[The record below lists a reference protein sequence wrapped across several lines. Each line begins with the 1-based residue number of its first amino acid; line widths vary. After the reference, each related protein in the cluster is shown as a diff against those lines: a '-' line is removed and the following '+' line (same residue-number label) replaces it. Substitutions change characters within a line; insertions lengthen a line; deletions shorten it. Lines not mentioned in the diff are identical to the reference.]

1 LKIIFYE
8 EDEME
13 EQFSTLVNL
22 LWEECIRSLN
32 SILSEEEVNKFSNND
47 YYYLLVIHSL
57 QKPNFS
63 QIADKLSFTKPAVSA
78 MIKKLMNMKLVEKVQ
93 STEDKR
99 MYYVELTA
107 KGRSILQGDRAVY
120 QWVTDTVTEIAGDE
134 KELILIQHIISELVD
149 RLEKRKK

>member
-1 LKIIFYE
+1 
-8 EDEME
+8 ME
-13 EQFSTLVNL
+13 EQFSALVNL

-32 SILSEEEVNKFSNND
+32 SILTEEEVNKFSNND

-63 QIADKLSFTKPAVSA
+63 QIAEKLSLTKPAVSA
-78 MIKKLMNMKLVEKVQ
+78 MVKKLMNMNLVEKVQ

-99 MYYVELTA
+99 IYYVELTN
-107 KGRSILQGDRAVY
+107 KGRGILQGDQAVY
-120 QWVTDTVTEIAGDE
+120 RWVTDTVKDIARDE

-149 RLEKRKK
+149 KLEKRKK

>member
-1 LKIIFYE
+1 
-8 EDEME
+8 ME
-13 EQFSTLVNL
+13 EQLSALVNL

-32 SILSEEEVNKFSNND
+32 SILTEEEVNKFSNND

-63 QIADKLSFTKPAVSA
+63 QIADELSLTKPAVSA
-78 MIKKLMNMKLVEKVQ
+78 MIKKLMNMNLVEKVQ

-107 KGRSILQGDRAVY
+107 KGRGILQGDRAVY
-120 QWVTDTVTEIAGDE
+120 QWVTDTIAEIAKDE
-134 KELILIQHIISELVD
+134 KELILIQRIFSELVE
-149 RLEKRKK
+149 RLENRKR